1 VSTDANGDGMYKLIQ
16 FKVPDAKIIM
26 HYESGYFMRDL
37 DPAASFQE
45 AQNIIQ
51 PKFRF

>member
-1 VSTDANGDGMYKLIQ
+1 MLKYV
-16 FKVPDAKIIM
+16 
-26 HYESGYFMRDL
+26 YESGYFMRDL

-51 PKFRF
+51 IKIQILMLGW

>member
-1 VSTDANGDGMYKLIQ
+1 
-16 FKVPDAKIIM
+16 
-26 HYESGYFMRDL
+26 MRDL

-51 PKFRF
+51 QNSDFNNKVGSRLNNSSDAE